1 MGLFK
6 RILFMLIY
14 MCLLLIYKLGD
25 LILKI
30 VCNLIGFILPIVII
44 SLIYLIANRL
54 WSSVLIL
61 AGSIV
66 AILIMLL
73 LFSIVVFYFDD
84 IRNNMKI

>member
-6 RILFMLIY
+6 RILFMPIY

-30 VCNLIGFILPIVII
+30 VCNLIGFILPIVIL

-54 WSSVLIL
+54 WTSVLIL
-61 AGSIV
+61 TGSIV
-66 AILIMLL
+66 AILVL
-73 LFSIVVFYFDD
+73 LFVFSVIVFYFDD
-84 IRNNMKI
+84 IRNMMRE